1 MKKVISIVTVFVF
14 AVIFNVSAQVT
25 NNTPG
30 GATGFLTIELED
42 VVISSVKVNEGDNTV
57 LVPGNRGKIKFTR
70 RKAGIINVSYTDAAG
85 KTVRLQPNN
94 GTANGA
100 PKPSCK
106 YPLPDAC
113 FGTADKNVGMCIC
126 KPTDLSNGDETY
138 TIGLLLPAVQK
149 VRGAAARMN

>member
-30 GATGFLTIELED
+30 GATGYMKIVLED
-42 VVISSVKVNEGDNTV
+42 VVITGVKANDGANTV
-57 LVPGNRGKIKFTR
+57 PVPGNRGKVIFTR
-70 RKAGIINVSYTDAAG
+70 RGNTFTNVIYTDAAG
-85 KTVRLQPNN
+85 KSVRLQPNN
-94 GTANGA
+94 GTANGL
-100 PKPSCK
+100 PKPGCK

-149 VRGAAARMN
+149 IREAAARMK